1 MNRYPFITDEE
12 FRSLLY
18 YQGAIQNINLKMRDT
33 ELTNFYSIGNAYE
46 TINVLLFPG
55 IENEKSRL
63 AIERRYM
70 DERILEDMDE
80 LLNVYCWLYSAM
92 CKYTLHTSKGNTIHT
107 RRDDRRHTYEC
118 MKYGINDSFLSTSLR
133 LDSNQYFQK
142 KDGLVLME
150 FEAEDTVEHIN
161 VNDVLGD
168 KSGFPQEDEIL
179 YPPFI
184 YLETKPLTLEESE
197 KSFQD
202 CHKAPPCGK
211 YFITLK
217 SSSIEPKERS
227 KETTEWL
234 DQKRKE
240 LTAKTEIENAKKVWN
255 AITINA
261 ECAYKAEIQ
270 QYVNWKQGLKEYL
283 KTIYAIIKYEQR

>member
-1 MNRYPFITDEE
+1 MMY
-12 FRSLLY
+12 
-18 YQGAIQNINLKMRDT
+18 
-33 ELTNFYSIGNAYE
+33 
-46 TINVLLFPG
+46 
-55 IENEKSRL
+55 
-63 AIERRYM
+63 
-70 DERILEDMDE
+70 
-80 LLNVYCWLYSAM
+80 
-92 CKYTLHTSKGNTIHT
+92 
-107 RRDDRRHTYEC
+107 
-118 MKYGINDSFLSTSLR
+118 
-133 LDSNQYFQK
+133 
-142 KDGLVLME
+142 
-150 FEAEDTVEHIN
+150 
-161 VNDVLGD
+161 LGD

-261 ECAYKAEIQ
+261 RMCIQSRNSTVCELETGIERVPENNICNYKI
-270 QYVNWKQGLKEYL
+270 
-283 KTIYAIIKYEQR
+283 

>member
-1 MNRYPFITDEE
+1 
-12 FRSLLY
+12 
-18 YQGAIQNINLKMRDT
+18 
-33 ELTNFYSIGNAYE
+33 
-46 TINVLLFPG
+46 
-55 IENEKSRL
+55 
-63 AIERRYM
+63 
-70 DERILEDMDE
+70 
-80 LLNVYCWLYSAM
+80 
-92 CKYTLHTSKGNTIHT
+92 
-107 RRDDRRHTYEC
+107 
-118 MKYGINDSFLSTSLR
+118 
-133 LDSNQYFQK
+133 
-142 KDGLVLME
+142 ME

-227 KETTEWL
+227 EGNDRMAGPKE
-234 DQKRKE
+234 KRIDRKDR
-240 LTAKTEIENAKKVWN
+240 N
-255 AITINA
+255 
-261 ECAYKAEIQ
+261 
-270 QYVNWKQGLKEYL
+270 
-283 KTIYAIIKYEQR
+283 